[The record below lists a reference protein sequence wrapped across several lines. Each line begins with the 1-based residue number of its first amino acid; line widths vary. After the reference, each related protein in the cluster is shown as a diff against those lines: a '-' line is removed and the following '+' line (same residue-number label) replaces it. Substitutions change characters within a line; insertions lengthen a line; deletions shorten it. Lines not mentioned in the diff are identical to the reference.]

1 MPLTERE
8 PLVIVKAT
16 LFALVLIALSFRVA
30 AADEV
35 TSKGTVLH
43 GKVTGMS
50 GSGITFEPEYG
61 KGSLDIKWEDIEN
74 IKTDGA
80 LQVLYADQETYA
92 PVQGLRDGKLL
103 VGESAESAAEIDT
116 ATLESA
122 TPVGEGGPSF
132 HDRMRSTWRYWDGN
146 FDLGF
151 NLQRATTDT
160 TGVAVAFKTTRSKA
174 PTRLTFSA
182 AYRYAKE
189 KPQDEDEHTTQ
200 DQALG
205 LIRGEYDFTK
215 RFFAFASFDAL
226 YDAIQD
232 LSIRAVPKAG
242 VGYVLWEQQIDA
254 DRRNFLSADIGPG
267 WVYEKFF
274 GGEDDSFFTIGLG
287 ASAGIY
293 LPYGSKFDWRFD
305 YLPAIDDFSDYLIR
319 NEAGLSV
326 PLWDPI
332 SAKVALLDEY
342 DSTPAEDADKNSLYL
357 LVGASIGW

>member
-1 MPLTERE
+1 L
-8 PLVIVKAT
+8 
-16 LFALVLIALSFRVA
+16 
-30 AADEV
+30 
-35 TSKGTVLH
+35 
-43 GKVTGMS
+43 
-50 GSGITFEPEYG
+50 
-61 KGSLDIKWEDIEN
+61 
-74 IKTDGA
+74 
-80 LQVLYADQETYA
+80 
-92 PVQGLRDGKLL
+92 QGLRDGKLL
-103 VGESAESAAEIDT
+103 VGASAESAAEIDT

-132 HDRMRSTWRYWDGN
+132 KDRMRSTWRYWDGN

-215 RFFAFASFDAL
+215 RFFGFASIDAL

-254 DRRNFLSADIGPG
+254 DRRNFLSADIGRAGSTKSSSAARTTASSRSVSALPQG
-267 WVYEKFF
+267 
-274 GGEDDSFFTIGLG
+274 FTFLTARSSTG
-287 ASAGIY
+287 ASTICRR
-293 LPYGSKFDWRFD
+293 ST
-305 YLPAIDDFSDYLIR
+305 
-319 NEAGLSV
+319 
-326 PLWDPI
+326 I
-332 SAKVALLDEY
+332 SATTSSATKRACRFRCGTRSARRSRS
-342 DSTPAEDADKNSLYL
+342 STSTIPRRPRMPTRIASYL
-357 LVGASIGW
+357 MFGASIGW